1 MYPDEPQEALAGEAI
16 KESKKAAET
25 LAGKAAAD
33 VTYYPLPLPDMR
45 IK

>member
-1 MYPDEPQEALAGEAI
+1 MCQDEPQEALAGEAT
-16 KESKKAAET
+16 KESEEAAQT